1 MQKLSAILVVVLL
14 CATSNGVL
22 SFTDGML
29 PNGQFE
35 YGPKPSQMKGT
46 RVIDPKAIPNWELTG
61 FVEYIKSGQ
70 KQGDMLLVVPDGA
83 YAVRLGEDASI
94 KTKVKV
100 TKGLFYS
107 ITFNVARTCAQ
118 EEKLNVSVSP
128 NSEPNDWG
136 ILPMQ
141 TMYSSNGWDTYS
153 WGFLAESNNIE
164 IVIHNPSVEK
174 DPACGPLI
182 DSVALKAL
190 FPPRRTNA
198 NMLKNGDFEE
208 GPFILTKTDV
218 GGVLIP
224 PNIEDDHSPLPGWM
238 IESLKAV
245 KYLDAEHFAVPK
257 GKRAVELIAG
267 KESAIAQVV
276 KTKPGKVYALSFVVG
291 DANNACEGSMVV
303 EAFAGK
309 NTLRVPYESK
319 GKGGFKQAVL
329 KFRAVTTR
337 TRIRFLSTFY
347 QMKTDGSLCGPIIDD
362 VRMIGVRYAKKHS

>member
-14 CATSNGVL
+14 CAASNGVL
-22 SFTDGML
+22 SFTDGIL

-70 KQGDMLLVVPDGA
+70 
-83 YAVRLGEDASI
+83 
-94 KTKVKV
+94 
-100 TKGLFYS
+100 
-107 ITFNVARTCAQ
+107 
-118 EEKLNVSVSP
+118 EKLNVSVSP

-153 WGFLAESNNIE
+153 WGFVAEANDIE

-190 FPPRRTNA
+190 FPPRRTNT

-208 GPFILTKTDV
+208 GPFVLPKTDV

-276 KTKPGKVYALSFVVG
+276 KTIPGKVYALSFVVG

-319 GKGGFKQAVL
+319 GKGGYKQAVL
-329 KFRAVTTR
+329 KFKAVTTR

-362 VRMIGVRYAKKHS
+362 VRLVGVRYAKHA